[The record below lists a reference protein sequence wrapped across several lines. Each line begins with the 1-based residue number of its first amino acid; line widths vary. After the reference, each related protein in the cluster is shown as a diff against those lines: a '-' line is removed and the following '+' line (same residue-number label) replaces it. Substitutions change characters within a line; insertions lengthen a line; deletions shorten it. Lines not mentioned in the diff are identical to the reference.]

1 MATEKAGATNSVTA
15 DRRSES
21 PHWTGPS
28 RWPGISERGTIVAL
42 TETQR
47 IELYERIKRT
57 SLGEEGANLVM
68 NALPN
73 VDWDSIATHDDLA
86 LLRSDVRGEMAGLRG
101 EMADLRG
108 EMSGL
113 RSELR
118 VRWRH
123 CEATFERTSSSSR
136 TGCSARSSPG
146 SWQHKA

>member
-1 MATEKAGATNSVTA
+1 M
-15 DRRSES
+15 
-21 PHWTGPS
+21 
-28 RWPGISERGTIVAL
+28 AL

-57 SLGEEGANLVM
+57 SLGEEGANVVM

-86 LLRSDVRGEMAGLRG
+86 LLRTDVRR

-108 EMSGL
+108 EMTGL

-118 VRWRH
+118 GEMATLRSDVRADLVELENRLQRSIVTWILAAQGVTLA
-123 CEATFERTSSSSR
+123 ATSLLVTVLAFTL
-136 TGCSARSSPG
+136 G
-146 SWQHKA
+146 

>member
-1 MATEKAGATNSVTA
+1 
-15 DRRSES
+15 
-21 PHWTGPS
+21 
-28 RWPGISERGTIVAL
+28 VAL

-86 LLRSDVRGEMAGLRG
+86 LLRADLRGEMAGLRG

-108 EMSGL
+108 EMTGL

-118 VRWRH
+118 GEMATLRSDVRADLVELENRLQRSIVTWILAAQGVTLA
-123 CEATFERTSSSSR
+123 ATSLLVTVLAFTL
-136 TGCSARSSPG
+136 G
-146 SWQHKA
+146 